1 MTRAMPKTRT
11 VVLIFVGALL
21 HFVAMAKV
29 IIDRLTCDE
38 VPHCVSALN
47 NVAGIVLSFPL
58 GWITATLSHFWPS
71 VNFLAVL
78 GPTFF
83 YVFLIFN
90 SLLAVTLFW
99 LVLIK
104 SPMRRREARRTI

>member
-1 MTRAMPKTRT
+1 MPKTRT

-29 IIDRLTCDE
+29 IVDRLTCDE

-47 NVAGIVLSFPL
+47 KVAGIVLSFPL
-58 GWITATLSHFWPS
+58 GWITATLSHFWPR

-104 SPMRRREARRTI
+104 PLMRRREARRTI